1 MKIDT
6 SLFKS
11 EEKVVFM
18 LRDLYRRYGYS
29 CFKMSKFEE
38 YDLYS
43 QNKEFLVSD
52 RVITFTDTTG
62 KLMALKPDVTLSI
75 VKNTK
80 EEGLQRLY
88 YNENVYRISDS
99 TNHYKEIMQAG
110 LECIGELDLYN
121 LYEVVYLAQRSLAT
135 ISEDSVLNISHLGVL
150 FGALEGLE
158 LGASRKA
165 LFECIG
171 EKNAHG
177 VEKICD
183 ECNIDEKKKDLLISL
198 TASYGEPTKVIA
210 ELREKTDDKAVLFA
224 LGEFELLCSM
234 LKEEASARIY
244 ADFSLVGDI
253 NYYNGIIFRGY
264 VKGVPSSVLTGG
276 QYDSLMKKMGKRS
289 RAIGFAVYLDL
300 LQRLEKETEY
310 DVDVLLLCEDG
321 VSALEISE
329 RVKALTGEGKSVSV
343 QTGIPEKLRYRD
355 VIILKKKGE

>member
-1 MKIDT
+1 
-6 SLFKS
+6 
-11 EEKVVFM
+11 
-18 LRDLYRRYGYS
+18 
-29 CFKMSKFEE
+29 MSKFEE

-80 EEGLQRLY
+80 DEGLQRLY
-88 YNENVYRISDS
+88 YNENVYRISES

-121 LYEVVYLAQRSLAT
+121 LYEVVYLAARSLQT

-183 ECNIDEKKKDLLISL
+183 ECKIDKKRKELLVSL
-198 TASYGEPTKVIA
+198 AKSYGEPKRVIDD
-210 ELREKTDDKAVLFA
+210 LRSKTDAFA
-224 LGEFELLCSM
+224 ILSALDEFETLCDM
-234 LKEEASARIY
+234 LKEGTDARIC
-244 ADFSLVGDI
+244 ADLSLVGDI

-264 VKGVPSSVLTGG
+264 INGIPSSVLTGG
-276 QYDSLMKKMGKRS
+276 QYDSLMKKMGKKS

-310 DVDVLLLCEDG
+310 DVDVLLLCDKG
-321 VSALEISE
+321 VRAE
-329 RVKALTGEGKSVSV
+329 RIANEVKALTGEKKSVSV
-343 QTGIPEKLRYRD
+343 HTVMPERLRYREL
-355 VIILKKKGE
+355 IRLSGEVDD